1 MSASSTAVSNQK
13 LKEQLS
19 LKEERLVE
27 IKESIEQDKKVQ
39 EKALKFQ
46 RDLARST
53 DPTLSRKVYDPTGL
67 QSEILSFYDTSNG
80 ISTRVCAMAMTAKKR
95 SQ

>member
-19 LKEERLVE
+19 LKEERLVV

>member
-19 LKEERLVE
+19 LKEERLVV

-95 SQ
+95 S